1 MILIKKYIVV
11 NINNE
16 FTEIILLSRRNHRFQ
31 MEDKVICEIS
41 LMTLN
46 SKINENFT
54 ETILNSI
61 KDKFAIDRFVKGI
74 YFNIQN
80 DQIIIRNIE
89 NIKTKKHNEIINLIK
104 FEINNYMP
112 IDLQEYKIRYKIIKK
127 NNVEILQSILF
138 PRKFVDICNELSE
151 KSKIKK
157 KYLNINFDILQK
169 LISSNLIDIS
179 KDSDDL
185 NTVVIENR
193 LDDLII
199 NLIFN
204 NQILESY
211 ILSKNDRNKDLLI
224 DLINDNYQTYY
235 YGITDDYIKSFNIDK
250 LKIEPK
256 LQLYNKDNLEENIN
270 YIGALGMII

>member
-31 MEDKVICEIS
+31 MENKVICKIS
-41 LMTLN
+41 LMSLN
-46 SKINENFT
+46 LKINEHFT

-61 KDKFAIDRFVKGI
+61 KDEFIIDRFVKGI

-104 FEINNYMP
+104 FEINKYMP

-127 NNVEILQSILF
+127 NNEEILQSILF

-169 LISSNLIDIS
+169 LISSNLIELS
-179 KDSDDL
+179 KDSDNL
-185 NTVVIENR
+185 NTVIMENR
-193 LDDLII
+193 LDDLIV

-211 ILSKNDRNKDLLI
+211 ILAKNDRNKDLLTS
-224 DLINDNYQTYY
+224 LINENYETYY
-235 YGITDDYIKSFNIDK
+235 YGITDDYIKTFNIEKLNIK
-250 LKIEPK
+250 LKLK
-256 LQLYNKDNLEENIN
+256 LTNKENLEESIN
-270 YIGALGMII
+270 YICALGMII

>member
-16 FTEIILLSRRNHRFQ
+16 FTEIILLSRRNHRFHI
-31 MEDKVICEIS
+31 ENKVICEIS
-41 LMTLN
+41 FMSFD
-46 SKINENFT
+46 SKINEHFT

-61 KDKFAIDRFVKGI
+61 KDEFIIDRFVKGI

-89 NIKTKKHNEIINLIK
+89 NVKTKKHNEIINLIK
-104 FEINNYMP
+104 FEINKYMP

-127 NNVEILQSILF
+127 NNEEILQSILF
-138 PRKFVDICNELSE
+138 PGKFVDICNELSE

-169 LISSNLIDIS
+169 LISSNLIELS
-179 KDSDDL
+179 KDSDNL
-185 NTVVIENR
+185 NTVIMENR
-193 LDDLII
+193 LDDLIV

-211 ILSKNDRNKDLLI
+211 ILAKNDRNKDLL
-224 DLINDNYQTYY
+224 DSLINENYETYY
-235 YGITDDYIKSFNIDK
+235 YGITDDYIKSFNIEK
-250 LKIEPK
+250 LKIKPK

>member
-31 MEDKVICEIS
+31 MENKVICEIS
-41 LMTLN
+41 LMSFN
-46 SKINENFT
+46 SKINEHFT

-61 KDKFAIDRFVKGI
+61 KDEFIIDRFVKGI

-104 FEINNYMP
+104 FEINKYMP

-127 NNVEILQSILF
+127 NNEEILQSILF

-169 LISSNLIDIS
+169 LISSNLIELS
-179 KDSDDL
+179 KDSDNL
-185 NTVVIENR
+185 NTVIMENR
-193 LDDLII
+193 SDDLIV

-211 ILSKNDRNKDLLI
+211 ILAKNDRNKDLLTS
-224 DLINDNYQTYY
+224 LINENYETYY
-235 YGITDDYIKSFNIDK
+235 YGITDDYIKTFNIGK
-250 LKIEPK
+250 LKIKPK
-256 LQLYNKDNLEENIN
+256 LKLTNKENLEESIN
-270 YIGALGMII
+270 YICALGMII